1 MTKSIV
7 SNVSKALL
15 DDVIVEALPH
25 LSSDDE
31 IRSLRRLLRPSLNL
45 VVAALQQSVDEFH
58 RVVERESLRLCSSD
72 AQATTVF
79 QRFLHNV
86 TLALD

>member
-7 SNVSKALL
+7 SNALL

-31 IRSLRRLLRPSLNL
+31 IHSLRRLLRPSLNR
-45 VVAALQQSVDEFH
+45 VVAALQRSVDEFH
-58 RVVERESLRLCSSD
+58 RVVERERLQLRSSG

-79 QRFLHNV
+79 QRFSRNV

>member
-7 SNVSKALL
+7 SNALL

-25 LSSDDE
+25 LSSDEE

-58 RVVERESLRLCSSD
+58 RVVGRESLRLCSSS